1 MIMYDPEIV
10 YSNIKVTIGTQTPHR
25 NEKKKRGHQHVAY
38 ETYQRTPTNL
48 RNFEVFISSMIGC
61 CYYIKYEIFEKGRR
75 KKKKEATSGIRTYH
89 HNREGMGVGHTYTF
103 TVTGNQPP
111 SPHLFKK
118 CDVFYTYKYSNKLA
132 RVNIR

>member
-1 MIMYDPEIV
+1 
-10 YSNIKVTIGTQTPHR
+10 
-25 NEKKKRGHQHVAY
+25 
-38 ETYQRTPTNL
+38 
-48 RNFEVFISSMIGC
+48 MIGC
-61 CYYIKYEIFEKGRR
+61 CYYIKYKIFEKGRR
-75 KKKKEATSGIRTYH
+75 KKKEATSGIRTYH
-89 HNREGMGVGHTYTF
+89 HNREGMGVDHTYTF

>member
-1 MIMYDPEIV
+1 MDAAII
-10 YSNIKVTIGTQTPHR
+10 SNMKFL
-25 NEKKKRGHQHVAY
+25 KKDV
-38 ETYQRTPTNL
+38 E
-48 RNFEVFISSMIGC
+48 
-61 CYYIKYEIFEKGRR
+61 